1 MCIRRMDTSATET
14 RLTLISLN
22 LKILCQLDVMS
33 VTLLPR
39 SQEDVFLGGSRF
51 ASVASLSLS
60 GSLLVDT
67 CSCYLAHLCSSFFP
81 YSVPVQS
88 ASRKPGSLEEKEF
101 VKRSR
106 RYWEYLVDDLLTQPK
121 ANIG

>member
-39 SQEDVFLGGSRF
+39 SQEDVFLGRSRS
-51 ASVASLSLS
+51 SVVGSLSLRGLYS
-60 GSLLVDT
+60 WT
-67 CSCYLAHLCSSFFP
+67 LAHATWHTFVLLFSC
-81 YSVPVQS
+81 SVPVPS
-88 ASRKPGSLEEKEF
+88 ASRGGGICEEESLLEIF
-101 VKRSR
+101 
-106 RYWEYLVDDLLTQPK
+106 
-121 ANIG
+121 G